1 MQDNVCSAVPR
12 TDHQEEDAL
21 MFRRQSPG
29 RRRDPRA
36 ITTRK
41 KAYVDE
47 KSWIAPQKTNRRT
60 PRARFSGGRGFR
72 RHLLSRYSV
81 RAEVRDGEARELL
94 NCGFSR
100 KRLWKTEIWTDG
112 GLRYMGATEKERGS
126 GKSQETKKWKR
137 KGR

>member
-1 MQDNVCSAVPR
+1 M
-12 TDHQEEDAL
+12 
-21 MFRRQSPG
+21 
-29 RRRDPRA
+29 

-47 KSWIAPQKTNRRT
+47 QLRIAPQKPNYRT

-81 RAEVRDGEARELL
+81 RAEVRDGEARGLL
-94 NCGFSR
+94 RCGFSR
-100 KRLWKTEIWTDG
+100 ERLRKTEIETDG
-112 GLRYMGATEKERGS
+112 GLRIYGCD
-126 GKSQETKKWKR
+126 GKGEGQRRIPGDGKRKR